1 MWVPQEF
8 NWFFKQSC
16 WIGFFKKLSKCNNKE
31 EITLLSE
38 LTLFSKT
45 GAALLIKAEKSVTTG
60 TPYFFGLFILVCLQF
75 LMWNTNGVY
84 RYTSA
89 YFK

>member
-38 LTLFSKT
+38 LTLYSKT
-45 GAALLIKAEKSVTTG
+45 GAVVVVL
-60 TPYFFGLFILVCLQF
+60 GLGG
-75 LMWNTNGVY
+75 N
-84 RYTSA
+84 SP
-89 YFK
+89 

>member
-45 GAALLIKAEKSVTTG
+45 GAVMLIWGKHDMSFKQSV
-60 TPYFFGLFILVCLQF
+60 YWQ
-75 LMWNTNGVY
+75 
-84 RYTSA
+84 
-89 YFK
+89 